1 MKKLLK
7 DLLTIAIG
15 FGIMYA
21 FVSMASASGTLTSAD
36 YFGCWMGSGLVFG
49 WRIANSIITA
59 TGLVSLLIKFVLSIF
74 LGMFAA
80 PVVLVKD
87 IVSAVM
93 EFRGARAAQ

>member
-7 DLLTIAIG
+7 DLFTVAIG
-15 FGIMYA
+15 FGIMFV
-21 FVSMASASGTLTSAD
+21 FVSMASGFGNLSSVD
-36 YFGCWMGSGLVFG
+36 YVGCWMGSGVVFG

-59 TGLVSLLIKFVLSIF
+59 TGLISLLIKFVLSVF
-74 LGMFAA
+74 LGVFAA

-93 EFRGARAAQ
+93 EFRGAHAAQ